1 MLAVDVVPLPTLGT
15 LAGSVILV
23 FQYYFRTTGTFTY
36 SRFCVS
42 MSGYF
47 ETGGFFR
54 EIFGMFKTPTI
65 ILLALRTKLFKVH
78 FPLKVAGENKPTIF
92 VMRIDE

>member
-1 MLAVDVVPLPTLGT
+1 
-15 LAGSVILV
+15 
-23 FQYYFRTTGTFTY
+23 
-36 SRFCVS
+36 